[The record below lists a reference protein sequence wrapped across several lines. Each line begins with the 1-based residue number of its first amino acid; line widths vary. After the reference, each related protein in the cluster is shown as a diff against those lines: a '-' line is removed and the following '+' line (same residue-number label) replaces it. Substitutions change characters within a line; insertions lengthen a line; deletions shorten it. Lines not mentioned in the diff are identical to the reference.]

1 MNFFLKLG
9 IWPWLI
15 LSRCRTMTLG
25 WLSTGHDPITKL
37 NDPWHPYNSF
47 WFIKLGLKAFIGE
60 KNEKLEDVWKK
71 CVAGSVRKKNNGVK
85 MSTHLENKS
94 KVAFETMKGLQTPI
108 VKFGIVDIES

>member
-1 MNFFLKLG
+1 MKGKVISVLQKKLNFFLKLG

-71 CVAGSVRKKNNGVK
+71 CVTGSVRKKNGVK
-85 MSTHLENKS
+85 MRR
-94 KVAFETMKGLQTPI
+94 V
-108 VKFGIVDIES
+108 